1 MVPGTPGPLNIEVT
15 LTWLDPHTSATAS
28 TSEGTR
34 IEAAS
39 EAECRVESPDPD
51 ALLQAIKARA
61 ARALSDAVRLNKAGD
76 FDKARDLVEA
86 EIALL
91 EELAADLPEA
101 AEEASRLRAEVE
113 HVAAPMAAKLSK
125 SMHYESCLKRHS
137 RVDRHR

>member
-1 MVPGTPGPLNIEVT
+1 MAPGTPGPLNIEVT
-15 LTWLDPHTSATAS
+15 LTWQDLHTSAKAS
-28 TSEGTR
+28 ASEGAR

-39 EAECRVESPDPD
+39 EDECRAESPDPD
-51 ALLQAIKARA
+51 TLLQAVKARA
-61 ARALSDAVRLNKAGD
+61 ARALNDPVSLNKAGD
-76 FDKARDLVEA
+76 FDRARDLVEA

-125 SMHYESCLKRHS
+125 SMHYESYLKRHS